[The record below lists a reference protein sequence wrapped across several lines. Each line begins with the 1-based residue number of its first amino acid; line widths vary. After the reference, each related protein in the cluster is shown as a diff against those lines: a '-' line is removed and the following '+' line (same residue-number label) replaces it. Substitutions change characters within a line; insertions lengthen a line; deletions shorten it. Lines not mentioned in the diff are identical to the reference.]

1 MVKHFVCL
9 TAAAALL
16 PAPVAA
22 REPARLA
29 PSSKW
34 IVNYAADSCR
44 LARSF
49 GTGEDE
55 VLLVMDRFQP
65 GPMVYLTLVGKPVKV
80 RSENREAVFRFG
92 PGESEQR
99 RSFDVATREN
109 GAPVMLVGGSML
121 VAGPSETWDA
131 TNSDRD
137 EAEDGSPQPRK
148 LPDIDP
154 AWNDRVTSLEI
165 RIPGKQTVLLDT
177 GAMGKPMEALT
188 ACTDDLL
195 RGWGVD
201 VEAHRKLSRSL
212 APAGNPGRWLNFS
225 DYPTKMLQGGYQGIV
240 HFRLIVDE
248 AGKPKSCHIQKST
261 RPEEFEKAVC
271 AGIMR
276 RAEFT
281 PALDANGKPVASY
294 YINRARFQ
302 M

>member
-1 MVKHFVCL
+1 MLRYLVCL
-9 TAAAALL
+9 AVTTALVPG
-16 PAPVAA
+16 PAVAKEPVG
-22 REPARLA
+22 LA

-34 IVNYAADSCR
+34 HVNYADDSCR

-49 GTGEDE
+49 GTGADE
-55 VLLVMDRFQP
+55 VLLVMDRFRP
-65 GPMVYLTLVGKPVKV
+65 GPAVYLTLVGSPVKV
-80 RSENREAVFRFG
+80 RSDNRNAVIRFG
-92 PGESEQR
+92 PNERDQER
-99 RSFDVATREN
+99 RFDVATREN
-109 GAPVMLVGGSML
+109 GSPALLVSQSVL
-121 VAGPSETWDA
+121 VAGAREVWDA
-131 TNSDRD
+131 AKGDRG
-137 EAEDGSPQPRK
+137 EAENGFPASKK

-165 RIPGKQTVLLDT
+165 RISGKQPVLLDI
-177 GAMGKPMEALT
+177 GAMGKPMAALT

-195 RGWGVD
+195 RGWGID
-201 VEAHRKLSRSL
+201 VEAHRKLSRPL
-212 APAGNPGRWLNFS
+212 APASDPARWLNFS
-225 DYPTKMLQGGYQGIV
+225 DYPTTMRQGGYQGIV

-271 AGIMR
+271 DGIMR
-276 RAEFT
+276 RADFI